1 MFGIGMKEI
10 TVIALVIG
18 VFIILS
24 MILPARY
31 GSKKDSSESR
41 ESEDKK

>member
-18 VFIILS
+18 AFIILS

-31 GSKKDSSESR
+31 GSKKESG
-41 ESEDKK
+41 EVAGGEDKK